1 MRNLACGNQYMLLVV
16 MQTASA
22 KPRSAM
28 WGASHQSAFMNSCLT
43 ISNTLFP
50 VCLVDALV
58 LVGVESKDKIM
69 LQCFREVECKHDF
82 TTEI

>member
-22 KPRSAM
+22 KSRSAM

-43 ISNTLFP
+43 ISNRHLPYLPSRCVSPGGCGIQRQNYVAMFQG
-50 VCLVDALV
+50 C
-58 LVGVESKDKIM
+58 GM
-69 LQCFREVECKHDF
+69 
-82 TTEI
+82 